1 MNTETY
7 LEGRIAKLESE
18 ISDRT
23 LELASCI
30 QPAEWSAFA
39 KSATSKVDKAYEAF
53 CTSIRWRVTRSWSAG
68 ASSIKMGARTKA
80 YFLQHG
86 KFRLIAA
93 VEERAFV
100 RFPALYPTSDSPYD
114 YPELSLTT
122 NRERRVQGYLSFD
135 FDQASPLLL
144 CSGGSIESTRS
155 IDARIPGSEKQVDIT
170 SLTKE
175 AIIEQEDKLSSL
187 LSEFGRVGAAVLR
200 RDRLRQ
206 RISSLEKQIRVLK
219 SAKTVFRKV
228 HLPIAQVTEVLEQ
241 LERLVGP
248 TQMAP
253 ALLLK
258 GPSGTGKT
266 LLAEKIAEA
275 GFVHFLKAGVN
286 TLKKSNLGESA
297 AAVQTLWRNARA
309 MKPCVLFVD
318 ECDSIFGKR
327 GSANTDTVS
336 QEITNAFLAEWSGK
350 EAGVWVVGATNR
362 REIVDDAI
370 LSRFGLELDITHPD
384 DLCRAAILLQELEA
398 AGYPGPLPDNAARL
412 TQGMSGRDLTMLA
425 QRFAGKSAAEFPTV
439 IRQIRSAA
447 SPSVDEQASWDTLIV
462 SDDTKNSLQ
471 TTCAL
476 LRDAEGWAKRGVAIP
491 NGILLEGPAGTGK
504 TQIARTI
511 ANEASLGFVKATL
524 ADLKG
529 QFLGHAAS
537 NVRDIF
543 EKARAVSPAIL
554 FIDELDI
561 VAPRR
566 DGGSS
571 NDALAQEMI
580 SQLLQEME
588 GIVSQSRRVFVLAA
602 TNFPESI
609 DSAILSR
616 FTERIVIP
624 LPDLTDRIRF
634 LKLTLDKAQMKKAVS
649 GDDLRILGQL
659 SEGMSNRDLKNWVSL
674 AQRLAV
680 GRAIVDPERYDMT
693 FDDLMNTIP
702 EAARC
707 RTQGIQGST
716 SPTESIL

>member
-1 MNTETY
+1 MNTEAY
-7 LEGRIAKLESE
+7 LESRIATLESE
-18 ISDRT
+18 ISDKT
-23 LELASCI
+23 LELSSCI
-30 QPAEWSAFA
+30 QDAEWSAFA
-39 KSATSKVDKAYEAF
+39 KSATNKLNKAYEAF

-68 ASSIKMGARTKA
+68 TSSIKMGTRTKA
-80 YFLQHG
+80 FFLQHG
-86 KFRLIAA
+86 AFRLIAA

-100 RFPALYPTSDSPYD
+100 RFPALHPTLDSPYD
-114 YPELSLTT
+114 YPELTLAT

-135 FDQASPLLL
+135 FDKASPLLI
-144 CSGGSIESTRS
+144 CNGDYVDSARS
-155 IDARIPGSEKQVDIT
+155 IDARIPGSDRQIDIT
-170 SLTKE
+170 SITKG
-175 AIIEQEDKLSSL
+175 AVIEQVNELSSL
-187 LSEFGRVGAAVLR
+187 LSEFERVGAAVLR

-206 RISSLEKQIRVLK
+206 HITAIEKQIRVLK

-228 HLPIAQVTEVLEQ
+228 HLPVGQVTEVLEQ

-248 TQMAP
+248 TQIAP

-275 GFVHFLKAGVN
+275 GFVHFIKAGVN

-309 MKPCVLFVD
+309 MKPCVLFIE

-327 GSANTDTVS
+327 GSTNTDTVS

-370 LSRFGLELDITHPD
+370 LSRFGLEIEITHPD
-384 DLCRAAILLQELEA
+384 DACRVAILLQELES
-398 AGYPGPLPDNAARL
+398 AGYPGPLPDNAGKL
-412 TQGMSGRDLTMLA
+412 TQGMSGRDLSMLA
-425 QRFAGKSAAEFPTV
+425 QRFAGKSAAEFPAV

-447 SPSVDEQASWDTLIV
+447 SPTVDDQASWATLIV
-462 SDDTKNSLQ
+462 SNDTKESLQ

-511 ANEASLGFVKATL
+511 ANEAGLGFVKASL
-524 ADLKG
+524 AELKG
-529 QFLGHAAS
+529 QFLGHAAA

-566 DGGSS
+566 DGSSS

-624 LPDLTDRIRF
+624 LPDLTDRVRF
-634 LKLTLDKAQMKKAVS
+634 LKLVLDKAQMKKPAPA
-649 GDDLRILGQL
+649 DKLLILGQL

-680 GRAIVDPERYDMT
+680 GRAIVDPDRYDMT
-693 FDDLMNTIP
+693 FEDLMNTIP
-702 EAARC
+702 EAAGR
-707 RTQGIQGST
+707 RLQHPQGS
-716 SPTESIL
+716 PLPKVPIL